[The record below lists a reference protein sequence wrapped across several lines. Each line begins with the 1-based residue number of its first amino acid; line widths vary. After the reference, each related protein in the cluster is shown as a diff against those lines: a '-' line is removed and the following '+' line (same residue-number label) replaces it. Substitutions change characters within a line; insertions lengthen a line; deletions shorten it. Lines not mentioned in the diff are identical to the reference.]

1 MPLTETGEFVFKV
14 LPTIV
19 VAVAMA
25 WLTIFFISSK
35 EQTEK
40 QGGMQELGEAA
51 QNPTDLGRN
60 LTAPVSASATSSLGR
75 RSLGRRSL
83 ATRQKMEDRS
93 VPRTAKEKRTR
104 AQGNNDKKEKKTKKK
119 SAQDSEEEMNR
130 NNRSVVNESGKRM
143 PSPQSPTP
151 EDSQQGNL
159 SKSGTDES
167 PNAGDFPVKPSPPSS
182 TPEDPEKNLSE
193 SGPESRMP
201 VDSPIKPSLPSLE
214 NGYVSIIL
222 LSQNVS

>member
-1 MPLTETGEFVFKV
+1 
-14 LPTIV
+14 
-19 VAVAMA
+19 
-25 WLTIFFISSK
+25 
-35 EQTEK
+35 
-40 QGGMQELGEAA
+40 MQELGEAD

-60 LTAPVSASATSSLGR
+60 LTAPVNASATSSLGR

-83 ATRQKMEDRS
+83 ATLQKMEDRS
-93 VPRTAKEKRTR
+93 VPRTAKEKRPS
-104 AQGNNDKKEKKTKKK
+104 AQGNKDKKKKKK

-143 PSPQSPTP
+143 PSPPSPTP

-201 VDSPIKPSLPSLE
+201 EDSPIMPSLPSLE

-222 LSQNVS
+222 LSQKCELFKVYSKHN